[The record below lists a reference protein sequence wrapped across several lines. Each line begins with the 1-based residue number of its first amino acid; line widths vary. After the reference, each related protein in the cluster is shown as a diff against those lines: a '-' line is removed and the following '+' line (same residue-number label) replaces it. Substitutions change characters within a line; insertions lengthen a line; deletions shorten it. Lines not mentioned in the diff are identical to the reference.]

1 LSAEVMEETRH
12 SGALRHSL
20 GDLLTCRFCLDM
32 WVATA
37 FVVGLICAP
46 RFTRLIAGT
55 CPVKPIVTCP
65 FAIEVARN
73 IKPRQ
78 QPLSREPCLTR
89 GRGLD
94 PAVLGPLVIGVVWV
108 V

>member
-78 QPLSREPCLTR
+78 QPLSREPCLR
-89 GRGLD
+89 AEGDLIQRFW
-94 PAVLGPLVIGVVWV
+94 GPW
-108 V
+108 